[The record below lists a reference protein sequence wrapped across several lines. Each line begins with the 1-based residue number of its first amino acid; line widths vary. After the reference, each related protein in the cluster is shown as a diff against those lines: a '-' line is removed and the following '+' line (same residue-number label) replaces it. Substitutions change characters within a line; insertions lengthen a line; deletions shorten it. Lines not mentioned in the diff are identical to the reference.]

1 MQSTIKKIIALILCG
16 TLLVGVSFAITD
28 QPNTTGQ
35 TEQQSKLPFLEKSNT
50 VLDKGQGNLPVEKQE
65 TVFVN
70 LNPDGSIRQV
80 IDSNWLKNS
89 RGNNE
94 VVDKTALSKISP
106 VSIAE
111 YNQANGGQITWQ
123 PNGEDVYY
131 QGETDKK
138 LPVDVKIDYQLD
150 GKPISADQLAGKS
163 GHVKI
168 TVSFENHSKSQ
179 YEINGKM
186 ETLATP
192 FTTVA
197 MLGLPNDVFSNIEL
211 ENGKIFSD
219 GNNQI
224 ATFIGFP
231 SLSDTLRLKD
241 PALSNMVSI
250 DLPDQFVITA
260 DAVDFD
266 LATIAI
272 AMTPEIPDM
281 LKDITNEE
289 DIDQDL
295 ADVTVLLA
303 AKETIEQV
311 DPTERIKDLVRDAKR
326 TDQAQLLLNDLF
338 TFYDLETSIIEEL
351 PAYINNANIKLFDR
365 VKKDLEDHHFEAVL
379 DNEVIKT
386 LPDRMTAENIEKARK
401 MIARYDEIQTFD
413 IDRLDSMNGLIDNR
427 EDLRE
432 IFDQAEDILDDVKAH
447 DDEIETL
454 ETLALYSDQIAELAK
469 NMEDSGLDGQLTES
483 DMACMLEALAA
494 KKAGE
499 AMQQLN
505 ALVPA
510 DGSLTPKAQH
520 VLTGMVDQAI
530 AAGQINATSGGAIK
544 VVISGGQ
551 LPPQVRGMLV
561 GMAQGNVQK
570 QAQQQLAS
578 AAGNL
583 KNLINDAK
591 RIESEIEDD
600 LGSDYK
606 DKITDAVD
614 YADDL
619 KDKMDA
625 LREREEKSHDQI
637 EEARQAMNNE
647 ADIEYF
653 LEWKDKL
660 HDMKKDLDD
669 NAENVEIAKDL
680 LAQYDKPEIKDFYD
694 NMSIIIDDMED
705 VRPIAKSF
713 KTLIEKPVYDRQ
725 WHNMPSTLNTLINI
739 KDHLDNNRYLADTLK
754 LSLDDSVIEA
764 MRNVLDVVDKKENE
778 NRLADIQSDLEQLK
792 ALDDR
797 KAALEKMS
805 EAYTSFAGGA
815 SDMDSQVRFVLKTDP
830 IEKPEVE
837 KVYQPPV
844 EEKPS
849 FLKWVGSLFN

>member
-1 MQSTIKKIIALILCG
+1 MQSTIKKIIALVLCG
-16 TLLVGVSFAITD
+16 TLLIGVSFAVNE
-28 QPNTTGQ
+28 QTTPVQ
-35 TEQQSKLPFLEKSNT
+35 TEEQNKLPFLEKSNI
-50 VLDKGQGNLPVEKQE
+50 VLDKGQSNLPVEKQE

-70 LNPDGSIRQV
+70 LNPDGSTRQL

-89 RGNNE
+89 RGNAE
-94 VVDKTALSKISP
+94 VIDGTTLSNLKPISL
-106 VSIAE
+106 AE
-111 YNQANGGQITWQ
+111 YSQNDNGQITWQ

-131 QGETDKK
+131 QGETNKK
-138 LPVDVKIDYQLD
+138 LPVDVNIDYRLD
-150 GKPISADQLAGKS
+150 GKPIKADQLAGKS
-163 GHVKI
+163 GHVEI
-168 TVSFENHSKSQ
+168 SVSFENHSKSQ

-186 ETLATP
+186 ETLSTP

-197 MLGLPNDVFSNIEL
+197 MIGLPNDVFSNIEL

-231 SLSDTLRLKD
+231 SLSDTLRLED
-241 PALSNMVSI
+241 PALSNIVSI
-250 DLPDQFVITA
+250 NLPDHFVITA

-295 ADVTVLLA
+295 ADITVLLD

-311 DPTERIKDLVRDAKR
+311 DPTERIKNLLRDAKR
-326 TDQAQLLLNDLF
+326 TDQAKLLLNDLF

-351 PAYINNANIKLFDR
+351 PTYINDKNIALFDR
-365 VKKDLEDHHFEAVL
+365 VKNDLEDHHFEAVL
-379 DNEVIKT
+379 DNEIIKT
-386 LPDRMTAENIEKARK
+386 LPDRMTADNIEKARK

-427 EDLRE
+427 QDLRE
-432 IFDQAEDILDDVKAH
+432 IFDQAEDLLDDVRAH

-454 ETLALYSDQIAELAK
+454 ETLALYSDQISELAS
-469 NMEDSGLDGQLTES
+469 NIEDSGLGGKLTKN
-483 DMACMLEALAA
+483 DVAYMLQALAE
-494 KKAGE
+494 KKASE
-499 AMQQLN
+499 ATQQFG
-505 ALVPA
+505 ALIPA
-510 DGSLTPKAQH
+510 DGKLTPQAQH

-544 VVISGGQ
+544 MVISSGV
-551 LPPQVRGMLV
+551 LPPQMRGTFI
-561 GMAQGNVQK
+561 GMAQGKAQQ

-578 AAGNL
+578 AADSMQA
-583 KNLINDAK
+583 LINDAR

-600 LGSDYK
+600 LGADYRDRIK
-606 DKITDAVD
+606 DAVD
-614 YADDL
+614 YASDL
-619 KDKMDA
+619 QDKMEA
-625 LREREEKSHDQI
+625 LRDREERSHNQI
-637 EEARQAMNNE
+637 EEAREAMNNE
-647 ADIEYF
+647 TDIEYF

-660 HDMKKDLDD
+660 KDMKEDLDD

-694 NMSIIIDDMED
+694 NMGIIIDDLDE

-725 WHNMPSTLNTLINI
+725 WHNMPRTLNTLINI
-739 KDHLDNNRYLADTLK
+739 KHHLENNKYLANTLK
-754 LSLDDSVIEA
+754 LSLNDDIINA
-764 MRNVLDVVDKKENE
+764 MRNVLDIVDRKENE
-778 NRLADIQSDLEQLK
+778 NRLSDIQSDLEQLK

-797 KAALEKMS
+797 KTALETMS
-805 EAYTSFAGGA
+805 EAYTSFAGDD
-815 SDMDSQVRFVLKTDP
+815 SDINSQVRFVLKTDP

-837 KVYQPPV
+837 KVYEAPI
-844 EEKPS
+844 EKRPS
-849 FLKWVGSLFN
+849 FFEWVGSLFQ